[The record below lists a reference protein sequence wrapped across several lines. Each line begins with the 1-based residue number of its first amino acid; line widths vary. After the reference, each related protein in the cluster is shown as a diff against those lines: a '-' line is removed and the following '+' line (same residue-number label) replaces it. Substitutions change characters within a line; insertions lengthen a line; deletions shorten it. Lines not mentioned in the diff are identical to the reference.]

1 MPVDPSPPQRRQF
14 AAHEIVFREGDIADA
29 AYVIESGCVEILVGS
44 EGSWRRIAML
54 AEGTLVGEIALLDGK
69 PRTATVRTL
78 VPTSLVPIYRNQVE
92 SLLAQA
98 DPVLQYLMRVLLARL
113 RRSGDTIAAGMAGSP
128 EAGPSATTASA
139 ATASDP
145 DPLQRLHASA
155 MRAFTIAQGL
165 AHAFDAG
172 QLELHYQPIIHLRS
186 RRLAGYEALIRWQHP
201 TLGMVRPDEFV
212 TLAEKTDLVHRLG
225 DFVLNRAVRDWPTL
239 RAFCADGD
247 GIRPFISINLSAPE
261 LCQPGIVEQV
271 RARLADGAMDPSEL
285 RIELTETSII
295 GNTGVVTDVIQ
306 RLMGM
311 GVSLALD
318 DFGKGYSGLDYLQ
331 SLPFSCLKIDKSFID
346 RMAVSER
353 SEQIIRTALQL
364 AGTLGMSSVAEG
376 IEDAATGE
384 RLAELGCVYAQGYH
398 FARPMP
404 VTAIDAWARGFSER
418 TPRATSASDPAPDRA
433 P

>member
-1 MPVDPSPPQRRQF
+1 MPVDASPPQRRQF

-113 RRSGDTIAAGMAGSP
+113 RRSGDALAAGAASRP
-128 EAGPSATTASA
+128 EAGPSPG
-139 ATASDP
+139 ATATEAGGTA
-145 DPLQRLHASA
+145 DPLQQLHASA

-165 AHAFDAG
+165 SHAFDAG

-186 RRLAGYEALIRWQHP
+186 RQLAGYEALIRWQHP
-201 TLGMVRPDEFV
+201 SLGAVRPDEFV

-225 DFVLNRAVRDWPTL
+225 DFVLGRAVRDWPTL
-239 RAFCADGD
+239 RTFCAAGN
-247 GIRPFISINLSAPE
+247 GVRPFISINLSAPE
-261 LCQPGIVEQV
+261 LCEPGIVETV
-271 RARLADGAMDPSEL
+271 RSRLQQANMDPAEL

-376 IEDAATGE
+376 IEDAGTGE
-384 RLAELGCVYAQGYH
+384 RLGELGCVYAQGYH

-404 VTAIDAWARGFSER
+404 LAAVGAWARAFSGC
-418 TPRATSASDPAPDRA
+418 TPPETSASAPVPGRA

>member
-1 MPVDPSPPQRRQF
+1 MSSHPQSLNRRQF
-14 AAHEIVFREGDIADA
+14 DVDEIVFRAGDAADA
-29 AYVIESGCVEILVGS
+29 AYVIERGCVEILVGE
-44 EGSWRRIAML
+44 EGSWQRIAL
-54 AEGTLVGEIALLDGK
+54 LGEGTLVGEIALLDGK
-69 PRTATVRTL
+69 PRTATVRA
-78 VPTSLVPIYRNQVE
+78 VEPTSLVPIYRNQVE

-98 DPVLQYLMRVLLARL
+98 DPVLQYLMRVLLERF
-113 RRSGDTIAAGMAGSP
+113 RRTGERSMAASP
-128 EAGPSATTASA
+128 ETGPAESAIGRDA
-139 ATASDP
+139 A
-145 DPLQRLHASA
+145 DPLQQLHAGV
-155 MRAFTIAQGL
+155 MRSFTLAQGL
-165 AHAFDAG
+165 AQAFDG
-172 QLELHYQPIIHLRS
+172 DQLELHYQPIIHLDS
-186 RRLAGYEALIRWQHP
+186 HRLAGYEALIRWRHP
-201 TLGMVRPDEFV
+201 ALGMVRPDEFV
-212 TLAEKTDLVHRLG
+212 PLAEKTDLVHRLG
-225 DFVLNRAVRDWPTL
+225 EFVLGRAIRDWPAL
-239 RAFCADGD
+239 RTHCRVDAGT
-247 GIRPFISINLSAPE
+247 RPFISVNLSAPE
-261 LCQPGIVEQV
+261 LCQPGIVEQIRTRV
-271 RARLADGAMDPSEL
+271 AVGAMDPAEL

-295 GNTGVVTDVIQ
+295 SNTEVVTDVIQ
-306 RLMGM
+306 RLMAM

>member
-1 MPVDPSPPQRRQF
+1 MTVVPHATQRRQF
-14 AAHEIVFREGDIADA
+14 AAQEIVFREGDIADA
-29 AYVIESGCVEILVGS
+29 AYVIERGCVEILVGS
-44 EGSWRRIAML
+44 EGNFRRIAML
-54 AEGTLVGEIALLDGK
+54 SEGTLVGEIALLDGK
-69 PRTATVRTL
+69 PRTATVRAL

-113 RRSGDTIAAGMAGSP
+113 RRSGDTTTTGAADSPEGAPAAPAPAEAAG
-128 EAGPSATTASA
+128 
-139 ATASDP
+139 SDA

-155 MRAFTIAQGL
+155 MRSFTLAQGL

-172 QLELHYQPIIHLRS
+172 QLELHYQPIIHLAS

-212 TLAEKTDLVHRLG
+212 PLAEKTDLVHRLG
-225 DFVLNRAVRDWPTL
+225 DFVLTRAVRDWPAL
-239 RAFCADGD
+239 RAFCADD
-247 GIRPFISINLSAPE
+247 PTRPPFISINLSAPE
-261 LCQPGIVEQV
+261 LCQPGIVDQV
-271 RARLADGAMDPSEL
+271 RTRLVQGGVNPAEL

-306 RLMGM
+306 RLLAM

-376 IEDAATGE
+376 IEDADTGD

-404 VTAIDAWARGFSER
+404 VAAIGAWARGFSECTR
-418 TPRATSASDPAPDRA
+418 PVPGGSAPAPGRA